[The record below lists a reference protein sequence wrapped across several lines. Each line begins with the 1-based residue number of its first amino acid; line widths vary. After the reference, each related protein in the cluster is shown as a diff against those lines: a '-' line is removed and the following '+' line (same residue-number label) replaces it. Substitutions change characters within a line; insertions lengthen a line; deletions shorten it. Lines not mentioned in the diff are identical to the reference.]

1 MIEALLL
8 TCGATT
14 DEGSTALMAA
24 SEQNAHS
31 STTVRLLLKHPANPN
46 QAQQYGISTLM
57 STARKTGHDEIVMA
71 LLEHSAHPSTEL
83 VARAA
88 TVPVAASA
96 KRDPSGPRARTRRA
110 SATFKRRAP
119 QGRPREETT
128 PATPWGNW
136 LGKYRAA
143 CTIMQQSGYHRRSQL
158 QQRGRCLALG
168 KGRFFLD
175 NCLSKNIEYS

>member
-24 SEQNAHS
+24 SEQNAHG

-96 KRDPSGPRARTRRA
+96 KRDPSGPRARHRQQHRLERSFGGRRRGA
-110 SATFKRRAP
+110 LERKPRRQLHGATGWGSIGLHARCSNP
-119 QGRPREETT
+119 DTT
-128 PATPWGNW
+128 ESPV
-136 LGKYRAA
+136 
-143 CTIMQQSGYHRRSQL
+143 
-158 QQRGRCLALG
+158 
-168 KGRFFLD
+168 
-175 NCLSKNIEYS
+175 YSSNGGDV

>member
-1 MIEALLL
+1 M

-24 SEQNAHS
+24 SEQNAHG

-96 KRDPSGPRARTRRA
+96 KRDPSGPRARHRQQHRLEVDKTR
-110 SATFKRRAP
+110 KRDVQTEGAAGAP
-119 QGRPREETT
+119 SRGNHAGNSTGQLAGEVSGCMHDHAAIRIPSTVAT
-128 PATPWGNW
+128 PATGAMFREGPVF
-136 LGKYRAA
+136 LG
-143 CTIMQQSGYHRRSQL
+143 
-158 QQRGRCLALG
+158 
-168 KGRFFLD
+168 
-175 NCLSKNIEYS
+175 